1 MHRGA
6 NSNDQL
12 WHRANKHD
20 NLYSATRVI
29 HWRPAEQTRSGN
41 AKYSAALCPPPPP
54 HAPLPPRLAER
65 SGPMLWGPAPVRC
78 AKLEG
83 SARQLLEGLPPTLNG
98 TSQELHPE
106 PRRRGRHSQ
115 APAHDA
121 SLAHGRRASSCPLGR
136 DEKGLPALPAG
147 PDLRR
152 RRRSGAALLALSRHA
167 RSPPPGRPVSVLPGA
182 HVRVA
187 AQILLPSGVAWAP
200 LVDLLS

>member
-83 SARQLLEGLPPTLNG
+83 SARQLLEGLRQNDDTRKDSLHCQQAL
-98 TSQELHPE
+98 TSDGDAAAALRSWLSVATPGALRPDARSACCQE
-106 PRRRGRHSQ
+106 RTC
-115 APAHDA
+115 A
-121 SLAHGRRASSCPLGR
+121 SLHKSFSPLAW
-136 DEKGLPALPAG
+136 PG
-147 PDLRR
+147 P
-152 RRRSGAALLALSRHA
+152 H
-167 RSPPPGRPVSVLPGA
+167 
-182 HVRVA
+182 
-187 AQILLPSGVAWAP
+187 
-200 LVDLLS
+200 

>member
-41 AKYSAALCPPPPP
+41 AKYCDQGGGK
-54 HAPLPPRLAER
+54 R

-78 AKLEG
+78 AKLE
-83 SARQLLEGLPPTLNG
+83 
-98 TSQELHPE
+98 
-106 PRRRGRHSQ
+106 
-115 APAHDA
+115 
-121 SLAHGRRASSCPLGR
+121 

>member
-78 AKLEG
+78 AKLE
-83 SARQLLEGLPPTLNG
+83 
-98 TSQELHPE
+98 
-106 PRRRGRHSQ
+106 
-115 APAHDA
+115 
-121 SLAHGRRASSCPLGR
+121 

>member
-83 SARQLLEGLPPTLNG
+83 EAGTARRQPT
-98 TSQELHPE
+98 TPAWPMDAA
-106 PRRRGRHSQ
+106 PRRAPSGETRKDSLHCQQ
-115 APAHDA
+115 ALTSDGDAAAALRSWLSVATPGALRPDARSACCQERTCA
-121 SLAHGRRASSCPLGR
+121 SLHKSFSPLAW
-136 DEKGLPALPAG
+136 PG
-147 PDLRR
+147 P
-152 RRRSGAALLALSRHA
+152 H
-167 RSPPPGRPVSVLPGA
+167 
-182 HVRVA
+182 
-187 AQILLPSGVAWAP
+187 
-200 LVDLLS
+200 

>member
-83 SARQLLEGLPPTLNG
+83 SARQLLEAKEARQAQPGA
-98 TSQELHPE
+98 S
-106 PRRRGRHSQ
+106 PRRQLGPWTPRLVVPPR
-115 APAHDA
+115 ARRERTPCTA
-121 SLAHGRRASSCPLGR
+121 S
-136 DEKGLPALPAG
+136 
-147 PDLRR
+147 
-152 RRRSGAALLALSRHA
+152 
-167 RSPPPGRPVSVLPGA
+167 RP
-182 HVRVA
+182 
-187 AQILLPSGVAWAP
+187 
-200 LVDLLS
+200 